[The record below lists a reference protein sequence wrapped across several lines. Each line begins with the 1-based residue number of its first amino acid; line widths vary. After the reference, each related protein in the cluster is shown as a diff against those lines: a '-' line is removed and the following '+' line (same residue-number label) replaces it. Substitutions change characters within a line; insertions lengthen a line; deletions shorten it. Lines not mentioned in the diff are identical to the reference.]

1 MNFQDDIPSIPI
13 DNFKDHYVLVFDL
26 TSMQN
31 ATENCHHPELV
42 GEPLSLEFTFTFRL
56 EHVINLIVLG
66 GRMSL
71 DAVDK
76 FGVLGKNI

>member
-1 MNFQDDIPSIPI
+1 
-13 DNFKDHYVLVFDL
+13 
-26 TSMQN
+26 MQN

-42 GEPLSLEFTFTFRL
+42 GESLSLELTFTFRL